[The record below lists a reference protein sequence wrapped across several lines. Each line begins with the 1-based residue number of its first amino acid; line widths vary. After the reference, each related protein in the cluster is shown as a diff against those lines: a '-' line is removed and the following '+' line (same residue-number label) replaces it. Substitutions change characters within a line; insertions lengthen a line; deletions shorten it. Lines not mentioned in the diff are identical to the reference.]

1 MYIHIYMYTIFGIS
15 FVPAREGRCTH
26 GSRERERNRKV
37 RVWWILTY
45 THIRAR
51 CGYFR
56 QKMNIN
62 REAAACVMRDF
73 PSDLQINA
81 PVVRLISK
89 GESRDATRTKAF
101 VGRPYVAATFDHP
114 SSATLVVGYAR
125 RTRVYI
131 YFFSSYLLYSLRR
144 IIRSMVEQL
153 SQNVTRFSFG
163 CCTRLSARACLSKRR
178 KMARVIRRRVYLS
191 IY

>member
-131 YFFSSYLLYSLRR
+131 YIFFFFLSFIFFKAHYTVNGRAALSECYAFFFWLLYAP
-144 IIRSMVEQL
+144 E
-153 SQNVTRFSFG
+153 
-163 CCTRLSARACLSKRR
+163 CACVFK
-178 KMARVIRRRVYLS
+178 
-191 IY
+191 